1 MLGRTAFNRLRNF
14 AMRNRLDDNGFSPPA
29 GTALG
34 VVRRYAALAELVA
47 IAALAASTILVA
59 TVVSVGIARA
69 DVGSG
74 VIDQDGS
81 VFAIALVLG
90 VLFIGIGGFAILPQ
104 GDRRPRH

>member
-1 MLGRTAFNRLRNF
+1 MLGSNAISRLRNF
-14 AMRNRLDDNGFSPPA
+14 AMRNRLDNNGFSPPA
-29 GTALG
+29 GATLH
-34 VVRRYAALAELVA
+34 VERSRAALAELVT
-47 IAALAASTILVA
+47 IAALAASTLLVA

-81 VFAIALVLG
+81 VFTIALVLG